1 MKKLVSLA
9 IVAVSLFASDG
20 YELIKQNGCLSC
32 HAIASRKAAP
42 AFAGIAFRNTRFE
55 GANAKNV
62 IMNTIKNGSS
72 GKYPRFSDSAMPPYK
87 NLSDE
92 ELSKIA
98 DFILAQKSKHTMMYR
113 GGGCGGCGRCGMR

>member
-9 IVAVSLFASDG
+9 IVAISLFANDG
-20 YELIKQNGCLSC
+20 YELIKQNGCLNC
-32 HAIASRKAAP
+32 HAIASKKTAP
-42 AFAGIAFRNTRFE
+42 PFAGIAFRNTKFE

-62 IMNTIKNGSS
+62 IINSIKNGSS
-72 GKYPRFSDSAMPPYK
+72 GKYLKFSDSAMPPYK

-98 DFILAQKSKHTMMYR
+98 DFILAQKSKHTMMHR
-113 GGGCGGCGRCGMR
+113 GKGCGKGRMRWNI